1 MKEAL
6 INTELTR
13 RHFHK
18 LLTILEECREE
29 AAKSV
34 EYYKEKDD
42 NEYHKEKLVE
52 AMNRVRDL
60 DMIIEALCEE
70 D

>member
-1 MKEAL
+1 MKEGTFV
-6 INTELTR
+6 NTSLTR

-18 LLTILEECREE
+18 LLTILEECRE
-29 AAKSV
+29 AAAGSV
-34 EYYKEKDD
+34 EYCKKKDD
-42 NEYHKEKLVE
+42 KKEELAK

-70 D
+70 G

>member
-1 MKEAL
+1 MKEGTFV
-6 INTELTR
+6 NTSLTR

-18 LLTILEECREE
+18 LLTILEECRE
-29 AAKSV
+29 ASAKSV
-34 EYYKEKDD
+34 EYYKQKDD
-42 NEYHKEKLVE
+42 RKEEL
-52 AMNRVRDL
+52 ADATNRVRDL

>member
-1 MKEAL
+1 MKEGTFV
-6 INTELTR
+6 NTSLTR
-13 RHFHK
+13 RYFHR
-18 LLTILEECREE
+18 LLTILEECRE
-29 AAKSV
+29 ASAKSV
-34 EYYKEKDD
+34 EYYKQREDRK
-42 NEYHKEKLVE
+42 KELAE

>member
-1 MKEAL
+1 MKEGTFV
-6 INTELTR
+6 NTSLTR
-13 RHFHK
+13 RHFHR
-18 LLTILEECREE
+18 LLTILEKCREE

-34 EYYKEKDD
+34 EFYKQREDR
-42 NEYHKEKLVE
+42 KEEFAE

>member
-1 MKEAL
+1 M
-6 INTELTR
+6 
-13 RHFHK
+13 
-18 LLTILEECREE
+18 LTILEKCREE

-34 EYYKEKDD
+34 EFYKQREDR
-42 NEYHKEKLVE
+42 KEEFAE

>member
-1 MKEAL
+1 MKEGTFV
-6 INTELTR
+6 NTSLTR

-18 LLTILEECREE
+18 LLTILEECREST
-29 AAKSV
+29 ARSV
-34 EYYKEKDD
+34 EYHKKKED
-42 NEYHKEKLVE
+42 HKEELAE

-70 D
+70 G

>member
-1 MKEAL
+1 MKEELL
-6 INTELTR
+6 ITTSLTR

-18 LLTILEECREE
+18 LLTILEGCREE

-34 EYYKEKDD
+34 EYYKPKDD
-42 NEYHKEKLVE
+42 RKKELAE
-52 AMNRVRDL
+52 SMNRVRDL

>member
-1 MKEAL
+1 MNEGTFV
-6 INTELTR
+6 NTSLTR

-18 LLTILEECREE
+18 LLTILEECRETS
-29 AAKSV
+29 AKSV
-34 EYYKEKDD
+34 EYYKQKDD
-42 NEYHKEKLVE
+42 RKEELAE

-70 D
+70 G